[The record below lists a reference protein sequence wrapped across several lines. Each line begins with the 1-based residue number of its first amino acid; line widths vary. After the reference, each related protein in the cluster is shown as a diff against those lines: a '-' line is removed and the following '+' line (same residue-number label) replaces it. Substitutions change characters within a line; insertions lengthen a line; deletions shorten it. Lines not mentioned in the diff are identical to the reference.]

1 MSFPENPAQY
11 IQSTFGRLH
20 ESIIAEMRESNDLV
34 NNENEDP
41 DLGGEPDLGATADHI
56 MADMNV
62 KDCDEAQ
69 HIEVSEK
76 SA

>member
-20 ESIIAEMRESNDLV
+20 ESIIAEMGESNDLV

-41 DLGGEPDLGATADHI
+41 DLEPDLGATADHI
-56 MADMNV
+56 VFPGGSIRERFACMES
-62 KDCDEAQ
+62 EA
-69 HIEVSEK
+69 
-76 SA
+76 